1 MLGGYTIIN
10 LGGKDIV
17 GSVKIDGIYERL
29 EASNKAKLV
38 SGLVIN
44 GTEYDDM
51 FLLFTVVGTNFVG
64 KIMNGNGKLITLT
77 ITQEDLVTGEV
88 EA

>member
-10 LGGKDIV
+10 LGGQDIV
-17 GSVKIDGIYERL
+17 SSVKIDGIYERL

-38 SGLVIN
+38 SGLVIS

-51 FLLFTVVGTNFVG
+51 FLLFTVVGTSFVG